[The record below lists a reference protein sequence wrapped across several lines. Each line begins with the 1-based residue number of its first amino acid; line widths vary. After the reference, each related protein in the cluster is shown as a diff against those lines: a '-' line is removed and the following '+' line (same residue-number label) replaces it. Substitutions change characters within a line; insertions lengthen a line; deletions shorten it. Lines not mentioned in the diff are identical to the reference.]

1 MGSFT
6 ATVKSWLTAMV
17 FFFTATVKSWLTA
30 MGFFLTATVK
40 RRDNG

>member
-6 ATVKSWLTAMV
+6 ATVKRWLTAMGS
-17 FFFTATVKSWLTA
+17 FTATVKRWLTA
-30 MGFFLTATVK
+30 MGSFLTATVK